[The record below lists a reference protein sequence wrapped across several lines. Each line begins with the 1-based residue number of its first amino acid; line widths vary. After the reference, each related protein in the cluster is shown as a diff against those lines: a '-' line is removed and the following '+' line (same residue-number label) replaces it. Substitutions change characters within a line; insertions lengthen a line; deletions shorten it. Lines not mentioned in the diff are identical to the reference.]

1 METKKTAKI
10 NETKSWFFDQILKK
24 IDKHLARFVMKKAR
38 ELKSIKLE
46 MKKENSLLTSQKY
59 EEITR
64 LLEAIICQQNG
75 KPEMDKFFKRYSLPR
90 LNQKEIEHMN
100 RPIKSTEIETL
111 IKKLSTKRSP
121 GHDSLY
127 VNYIKHLEKS

>member
-46 MKKENSLLTSQKY
+46 MKKENSLLTS
-59 EEITR
+59 
-64 LLEAIICQQNG
+64 
-75 KPEMDKFFKRYSLPR
+75 
-90 LNQKEIEHMN
+90 
-100 RPIKSTEIETL
+100 
-111 IKKLSTKRSP
+111 
-121 GHDSLY
+121 
-127 VNYIKHLEKS
+127 